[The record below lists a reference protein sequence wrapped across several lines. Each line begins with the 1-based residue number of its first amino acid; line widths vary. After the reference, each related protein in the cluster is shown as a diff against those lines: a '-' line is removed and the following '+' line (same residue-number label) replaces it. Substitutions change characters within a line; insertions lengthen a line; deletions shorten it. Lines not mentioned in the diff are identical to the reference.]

1 MRFAGDA
8 HVRPDDL
15 TLHRT
20 AIGTDQTAM
29 VDRVVHFGFAG
40 RVEVVSHDG

>member
-1 MRFAGDA
+1 MSLAGDA

-20 AIGTDQTAM
+20 SIGADQTAT
-29 VDRVVHFGFAG
+29 VDRVVHFGFVV
-40 RVEVVSHDG
+40 RVELV